1 MNAAIM
7 KKTQNIYYPIKNDVL
22 KVKSEIIQIPTV
34 KTPYIYIENAN
45 ETESIEEYIGILKHL
60 HMNTEIIKRISE
72 YENEIEELL
81 KIYDNGKN
89 NSIFKDN
96 NLELYFKMQ
105 QQFSNIIDLR
115 YDISENKIETIN
127 REAIIDI
134 LDMIIKMNRNIIEDI
149 NDILI

>member
-1 MNAAIM
+1 
-7 KKTQNIYYPIKNDVL
+7 
-22 KVKSEIIQIPTV
+22 
-34 KTPYIYIENAN
+34 
-45 ETESIEEYIGILKHL
+45 
-60 HMNTEIIKRISE
+60 MNTEIIKRISE